1 MLAIKQNTNFQLKQV
16 VPVLCIMLILWAE
29 AAHANSS
36 VGQVMLATGAVSA
49 VDTKGQARVLAKES
63 EVFQGDRISTAS
75 KSLCVLKM
83 IDDAKITIRAD
94 SEIVIEEYVFKGAS
108 EDSSVMELVKGGF
121 RSLTGAIGS
130 NNPDAY
136 KINSDLSVLGIRGTD
151 YDTRICEPGSCTL
164 IGGSGPEYGQY
175 THVEVGAVF
184 MDASNN
190 GCVSGDVSEGVN
202 GCLMDIIAGQ
212 VGFVGLDELKILPA
226 VPGFITNDPTPSP
239 AEISESSAP
248 VGKVESC
255 QL

>member
-1 MLAIKQNTNFQLKQV
+1 MLAIKQNTNFQLRQV
-16 VPVLCIMLILWAE
+16 IPVLCIMLILWAA

-36 VGQVMLATGAVSA
+36 VGQVVLATGAVSA
-49 VDTKGQARVLAKES
+49 VDTEGQARVLAKGS
-63 EVFQGDRISTAS
+63 VVFQGDRISTAS

-130 NNPDAY
+130 NKPDAY
-136 KINSDLSVLGIRGTD
+136 KVNSDLSVLGIRGTD

-164 IGGSGPEYGQY
+164 INGSGPEYGQY

-190 GCVSGDVSEGVN
+190 GCVSGD
-202 GCLMDIIAGQ
+202 CLIDIASGQ
-212 VGFVGLDELKILPA
+212 VGFVGLDELKILPD

-248 VGKVESC
+248 IGKVESC